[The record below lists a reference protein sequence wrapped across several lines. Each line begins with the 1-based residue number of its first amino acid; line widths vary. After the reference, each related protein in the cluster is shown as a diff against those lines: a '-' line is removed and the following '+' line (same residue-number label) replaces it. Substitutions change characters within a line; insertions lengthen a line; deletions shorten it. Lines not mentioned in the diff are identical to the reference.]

1 MDLPDFEQVTREL
14 VRWRLLEIANQGDRI
29 GVPASIVRSVLRAE
43 YPGLSR
49 DEIHH
54 AVRYVVG
61 RGYLT
66 LSTPPNSEWRISI
79 TPDGVDVVEYRAEC
93 PPSIARPERDQPSRI

>member
-61 RGYLT
+61 AA
-66 LSTPPNSEWRISI
+66 ISR
-79 TPDGVDVVEYRAEC
+79 YRRRQ
-93 PPSIARPERDQPSRI
+93 IASGGSVSRRMASM